1 MENQPQQQAPQQ
13 TPPTESAPKPLDS
26 NQTLKIVGLIINIAV
41 LPGLGTII
49 AKQMKPGV
57 IQLVLALVGWVLIWT
72 IIGIVIGVPLMII
85 AWVWALITSIKWFTA
100 K

>member
-1 MENQPQQQAPQQ
+1 MENQAQQSAPQQ
-13 TPPTESAPKPLDS
+13 TPPTGPATQPSDP
-26 NQTLKIVGLIINIAV
+26 NQTLKIVGLIVNIAV

-72 IIGIVIGVPLMII
+72 IIGMIIGIPLMMI